1 MGFYKREHGDWSR
14 NSFRMNTVFI
24 LVFVILA
31 SSHASPAPDPDTHI
45 HVHLDAADS
54 KGGKSPKTGGGVL
67 ASNSSGDYGHWPPK
81 PPHCGCGVCPCPP
94 PPIKCHSHC
103 MPHCLPT
110 CKPPT
115 CGCSTCPCPRPKW
128 NRRLDTNTKA
138 ADYSGD
144 AGDYGHWRP
153 KICHSYCMPHCH
165 PTCRPPAA
173 AQRAHAQAIHGTE
186 GKRLEAMVKTI
197 SSLET
202 GLQNP
207 LAVAPPAPALPP
219 SGMAESNYREWSH
232 VTQLES
238 CFIIYKKSRGH
249 HT

>member
-45 HVHLDAADS
+45 HVHLDAEDS

-128 NRRLDTNTKA
+128 NRRLETNTKA

-153 KICHSYCMPHCH
+153 KICHSHCMPHCL
-165 PTCRPPAA
+165 PTCRPPCSCPTCPCPGHTWN
-173 AQRAHAQAIHGTE
+173 RRKEIGGDGE
-186 GKRLEAMVKTI
+186 DY
-197 SSLET
+197 
-202 GLQNP
+202 LQPGNWP
-207 LAVAPPAPALPP
+207 PKPPCGCHTCPCPAPKWH
-219 SGMAESNYREWSH
+219 GR
-232 VTQLES
+232 
-238 CFIIYKKSRGH
+238 K
-249 HT
+249 